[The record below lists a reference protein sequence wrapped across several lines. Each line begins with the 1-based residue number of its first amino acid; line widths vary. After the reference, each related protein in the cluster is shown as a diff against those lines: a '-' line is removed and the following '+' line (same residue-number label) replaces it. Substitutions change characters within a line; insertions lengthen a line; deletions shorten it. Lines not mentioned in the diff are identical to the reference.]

1 MKLIEIARVIRVIRV
16 IRGKNAG
23 PSSSS
28 EVDARKLLFPVHCDD
43 F

>member
-1 MKLIEIARVIRVIRV
+1 MKLIEIARVIRV